1 MAETESEE
9 KTPEAK
15 EGDGAAGSAKQEAL
29 LGRLILAKGDTK
41 NANLPFGGAL
51 IKIGNLYYEP
61 SQLRIASFAIKPY
74 EGELVAGQMFQCSIL
89 LPGEKE
95 PYEVSVAGAVK
106 TLDQD
111 FGLRAV
117 FSSPQPAGQQALVQ
131 HLIATRKPEE
141 PAKTAPKKKS
151 LW

>member
-1 MAETESEE
+1 MAETGSKE
-9 KTPEAK
+9 KAAEAK
-15 EGDGAAGSAKQEAL
+15 EGDGAAGSVKQEAL
-29 LGRLILAKGDTK
+29 LARLSVAKGDTK

-51 IKIGNLYYEP
+51 IKVGNLYYEP
-61 SQLRIASFAIKPY
+61 SQLRIASFAINPY
-74 EGELVAGQMFQCSIL
+74 EGQLVAGQMFQCSIM

-95 PYEVSVAGAVK
+95 PFEISVAGAVK
-106 TLDQD
+106 TLDQA

-117 FSSPQPAGQQALVQ
+117 FSSPQPVAQQALAQ

-141 PAKTAPKKKS
+141 PAKSAAKKKS